1 MRGMLI
7 GRGIV
12 LAAVL
17 SVAGCV
23 SVLPEP
29 ETPDALYRIEAA
41 QMRQDLPV
49 NLVVREPDAAQIVA
63 GQALVSVDT
72 SGAMRLVRS
81 VEWSGRSTR
90 LLQLALIDSFSMT
103 GDGAALLPETA
114 VTAQY
119 ELISRVRAF
128 ELRGE
133 DAVCEFSVSVVDTGM
148 HLLVG
153 QAEVSA
159 QRTARSDRAPARA
172 AALKSAGEA
181 CVAQMAEFAATTLNE
196 LAAR

>member
-1 MRGMLI
+1 MRAMLI
-7 GRGIV
+7 GRGI
-12 LAAVL
+12 LFAAAL

-41 QMRQDLPV
+41 QVRQDLSV

-63 GQALVSVDT
+63 GQALVTVDA

-90 LLQLALIDSFSMT
+90 LLQLALVDSFSMN
-103 GDGAALLPETA
+103 GGGAALLPETA

-119 ELISRVRAF
+119 ELISRVQAF

-133 DAVCEFSVSVVDTGM
+133 EAVCELTVSIVNTRIHG
-148 HLLVG
+148 LVE
-153 QAEVSA
+153 QTEVSA
-159 QRTARSDRAPARA
+159 QRTAQSDRAPARA

>member
-17 SVAGCV
+17 SVVGCV

-41 QMRQDLPV
+41 HMRQDLPV

-63 GQALVSVDT
+63 GQALVSVDA

-90 LLQLALIDSFSMT
+90 LLQLALIDSFLMT

-133 DAVCEFSVSVVDTGM
+133 EAVCEFSVSVVDTGM
-148 HLLVG
+148 HLLVE

-181 CVAQMAEFAATTLNE
+181 CVAQMAEFAATTLNG